1 VLVMARSREVVL
13 LSATLLGL
21 AQAQVMRRVECQN
34 HGNETIYG
42 YNATTVDGNK
52 TVSFDEFK
60 GKAVLI
66 FNVATY

>member
-1 VLVMARSREVVL
+1 
-13 LSATLLGL
+13 
-21 AQAQVMRRVECQN
+21 MRRVECQN